1 MDTHSERRRFLLAAA
16 ATAATPLLVHGGWLP
31 AALAA
36 GAGARAPEWDGYDH
50 ATVIDALCSPGNV
63 ADKPD
68 TGLTAAD
75 LADARA
81 SGLSAVNVTVGY
93 VGSYARDYE
102 RAVAGIGYWDGQID
116 AHPDILLKVLDA
128 GDLATAKRS
137 GRVGL
142 IYGFQDA
149 TPLGEDLDRLDSF
162 HGLGLRILQ
171 LTYNRRNLIGDGC
184 LEPENSG
191 LSLLG
196 HELVERMNALHM
208 LVDLGHCGWRT
219 TSDAIARSKRP
230 VAISHSGC
238 TAIANLPRN
247 KPDEVL
253 RQLADKDGV
262 IGIYMMPYLTMKGQP
277 MAADFIAHV
286 EHALEV
292 CGEDHVGIGSDGTI
306 SGVEL
311 TPGYRKA
318 LADDIA
324 NRKRLGIS
332 APGERD
338 DSYTFVPDL
347 NTPRRYEHI
356 GALLAQRGHP
366 SRVIEKVLGGNF
378 ARLFAQ
384 AWSS

>member
-1 MDTHSERRRFLLAAA
+1 VDTSNERRRFLLAAA
-16 ATAATPLLVHGGWLP
+16 ATAATPLLAQGSLMRQ
-31 AALAA
+31 ALAA
-36 GAGARAPEWDGYDH
+36 DPAGPEWDGYDH

-63 ADKPD
+63 ADKPGV
-68 TGLTAAD
+68 GLTVAD
-75 LADARA
+75 LADVGA
-81 SGLSAVNVTVGY
+81 SGLTAVNVTVGY
-93 VGSYARDYE
+93 VGSYAKDYE
-102 RAVAGIGYWDGQID
+102 RAVSSIGYWDGQID
-116 AHPDILLKVLDA
+116 AHPDALMKVLDA
-128 GDLATAKRS
+128 NDLAEARRS
-137 GRVGL
+137 GKLGL

-162 HGLGLRILQ
+162 YGLGLRILQ
-171 LTYNRRNLIGDGC
+171 LTYNRRNLMGDGC

-196 HELVERMNALHM
+196 RELVERLNAHGM

-219 TSDAIARSKRP
+219 TSDAIARSKHP

-238 TAIANLPRN
+238 AAIANLPRN

-262 IGIYMMPYLTMKGQP
+262 VGIYMMPYLTMKGQP

-286 EHALEV
+286 EHALKV
-292 CGEDHVGIGSDGTI
+292 CGEDHVGIGSDGTV

-311 TPGYRKA
+311 TPEYKKA
-318 LADDIA
+318 LAEDIA

-338 DSYTFVPDL
+338 DSYTFIPDL
-347 NTPRRYEHI
+347 DTPRRYDHI
-356 GALLAQRGHP
+356 AALLAGRGHP
-366 SRVIEKVLGGNF
+366 SRVIEKILGGNF

-384 AWSS
+384 AWTA